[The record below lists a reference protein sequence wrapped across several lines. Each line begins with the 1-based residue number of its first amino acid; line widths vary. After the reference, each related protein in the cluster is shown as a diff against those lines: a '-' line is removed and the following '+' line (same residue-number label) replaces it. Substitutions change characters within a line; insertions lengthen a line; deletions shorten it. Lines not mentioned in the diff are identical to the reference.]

1 MRDQEP
7 DNEEDQEDPL
17 AVPNGQDTEFEIENM
32 GNLRED
38 IALPNQNQ
46 ADLAHQIDQEFL
58 NMAYQ
63 LQDIP
68 EASIEESDPSM
79 SISLSKSI
87 GIPLDGQN
95 NSLDGMQQA

>member
-46 ADLAHQIDQEFL
+46 ADLAHQIDQ
-58 NMAYQ
+58 
-63 LQDIP
+63 
-68 EASIEESDPSM
+68 
-79 SISLSKSI
+79 
-87 GIPLDGQN
+87 
-95 NSLDGMQQA
+95 